1 MIFAASALVAFGLV
15 LSPAPQPSA
24 RFAVGQQR
32 GGRIVCGWGPDPIW
46 STLKVAS
53 IEDADKDGVLKA
65 ITVEVPEETAAGFV
79 KGGQYVQLKAPGTDK
94 GAPIA
99 IASAPSAG
107 TTFEF
112 LVKEQPPSDWS
123 PGTGWLTGADAG
135 AAVDVSQ
142 AMGPGFLKSDDALEG
157 ISDVIC
163 FAVGSGISPLRSTIE
178 SGALSKCD
186 SATLYYGCRTPDLM
200 SYQDK
205 FAGWEELGVKVV
217 PVISKPDGTD
227 WKGETGYVQDVAKA
241 AGVANPK
248 ATAVLMCGMKGMSEG
263 VKEFAADAG
272 IPEDRVWANF

>member
-1 MIFAASALVAFGLV
+1 MSPMISSLAALALV
-15 LSPAPQPSA
+15 LSPLPRPQPT
-24 RFAVGQQR
+24 AVRPQLR
-32 GGRIVCGWGPDPIW
+32 AGRVLCGWGPDPIW
-46 STLKVAS
+46 SELKIAS
-53 IEDADKDGVLKA
+53 IKDADASGTLKA
-65 ITVEVPEETAAGFV
+65 IAVEVPAETAEGYTN
-79 KGGQYVQLKAPGTDK
+79 GGQYVQLKAPGTDK

-123 PGTGWLTGADAG
+123 PGTGWLTGASAG

-142 AMGPGFLKSDDALEG
+142 AMGPGFLKSDDALDG
-157 ISDVIC
+157 ITDVLC

-178 SGALSKCD
+178 SGALQGKD
-186 SATLYYGCRTPDLM
+186 VTLYYGCRTPDLM

-205 FAGWEELGVKVV
+205 FAEWEKLGAKVV

-227 WKGETGYVQDVAKA
+227 WSGKTGYVQDVAKE

-248 ATAVLMCGMKGMSEG
+248 ATAVLLCGMKGMAEG
-263 VKEFAADAG
+263 VKEFAAENG